1 MYNYQNFNF
10 FTAKCHFRHQLVNN
24 WIVFYPFHAH
34 ANTNLLQYVIKSAF
48 SNETTVTADTSTKA
62 YNFRSQSSF
71 QQM

>member
-1 MYNYQNFNF
+1 MYNYHNFNF
-10 FTAKCHFRHQLVNN
+10 FTAKCHFRHVNN

-34 ANTNLLQYVIKSAF
+34 ANTNPLQYVIKSAF